1 MEATLVRRWLFFAM
15 ALSLAANVGHTVL
28 ADSTIPTWLRM
39 IGAVA
44 WPLLV
49 YGAVDITVKV
59 AWDLIHGRRGGVWLA
74 KLLILIPGI
83 PALITSYEHM
93 HAVLLAMGERP
104 FIAMIGP
111 GAVDLFMI
119 GATITLVLLQR
130 TARLGQ
136 ESTPAPAEAAE
147 ALAET
152 TRPPMESPPPAP
164 RRQRAASGNLEA
176 AVTLL
181 LEGEKTDAAATVS
194 NIGVSTLRRYARV
207 IRMMRTGHEV
217 DARHVRPELVDF
229 IRARLAVTP

>member
-1 MEATLVRRWLFFAM
+1 M

-28 ADSTIPTWLRM
+28 AESTIPTWLRM

-59 AWDLIHGRRGGVWLA
+59 AWDIIQGRRSGIWLA

-130 TARLGQ
+130 TARMS
-136 ESTPAPAEAAE
+136 EAAPAAAPAEVIDPAPAPVFDVTYAPIE
-147 ALAET
+147 
-152 TRPPMESPPPAP
+152 RKP
-164 RRQRAASGNLEA
+164 RRTSAASGQLAEA
-176 AVTLL
+176 VNLL
-181 LEGEKTDAAATVS
+181 LGGTASGEVAEETGVGASTV
-194 NIGVSTLRRYARV
+194 RRYAKV
-207 IRMMRTGHEV
+207 LKMIRTGHEV
-217 DARHVRPELVDF
+217 DARKERVKPEMVALM
-229 IRARLAVTP
+229 RERMAEA